1 MNKINNNFQ
10 TSYNIF
16 EFEYNRDY
24 LKDMDNAFKSNE
36 MIFNFP
42 ENNNMICESF
52 KHEYVHTSGFITETK
67 KDLFEFEQDEFDS
80 MNYFNNE
87 SSPFDSLYNM
97 ASTQR
102 PQNKNARSTDPS
114 LSLID
119 QESCKKIDTCDK
131 TSEIDEEFNL
141 EKECLDG
148 DLNSY
153 VAKLLNSTAVD
164 YLKEQGVE
172 VDEKTAQLL
181 TIKKRKRKTKAQVK
195 QLEIEYEMN
204 QDWSK
209 CFMEVLGE
217 KLNMCVSTIYKWHW
231 DQISKIEKPIEINR
245 PKTIRLSSMP
255 KSSSNKRMKTK

>member
-1 MNKINNNFQ
+1 MNNIIQ

-16 EFEYNRDY
+16 EFDYNRDY
-24 LKDMDNAFKSNE
+24 LKDMENAFKSNE

-42 ENNNMICESF
+42 ENNNVIYESF
-52 KHEYVHTSGFITETK
+52 KHEYVHISGVIMEPK
-67 KDLFEFEQDEFDS
+67 KDLFEFKSEQDEFDS
-80 MNYFNNE
+80 INYFNNV
-87 SSPFDSLYNM
+87 SSPFDSFYNM

-102 PQNKNARSTDPS
+102 PQKENATNTDPS

-119 QESCKKIDTCDK
+119 QESCKKVDTCDK
-131 TSEIDEEFNL
+131 TSEIDEEFSL
-141 EKECLDG
+141 KKECLDG

-164 YLKEQGVE
+164 YLKEQGIE

-209 CFMEVLGE
+209 SFMKALGE

-255 KSSSNKRMKTK
+255 KSFSNKRVKAE